1 MKPKSTAENWA
12 AFREVAKKNLFMQ
25 TKNQIQIN
33 KITETEKLC
42 EKQKK
47 CLLKKEKTT
56 IAINSRQQPQ
66 FSAQTRWHRCYII
79 NATKI

>member
-1 MKPKSTAENWA
+1 
-12 AFREVAKKNLFMQ
+12 MQ

-66 FSAQTRWHRCYII
+66 FSAQTR
-79 NATKI
+79 